1 MSVDSNG
8 SPQKEI
14 TQPTITDDMMGEIV
28 VDVNTVVIKVVAE
41 GGVKWGYLRHY
52 SFAPISCNV

>member
-1 MSVDSNG
+1 MSVDSNR

-14 TQPTITDDMMGEIV
+14 TQPIIADDMMGEIV
-28 VDVNTVVIKVVAE
+28 LDVNTVVMKVVAE

-52 SFAPISCNV
+52 PFAPISCNV